1 VRTGPDGTGG
11 AYQNGT
17 VGDDLVDGGGP
28 VRGTARSLLGGDR
41 GTAPALLAAARVHVV
56 HVVAV
61 PLVVLHR
68 VLLRPTTL
76 VVVRVNAVKPGIVQA
91 CMRPATSTC
100 STCGFQAPSAMHDVN
115 RHGLDAILD
124 ALTHGRGT
132 RLSHLPGREQMEETC
147 GSPCSAG

>member
-1 VRTGPDGTGG
+1 MLVCSCSTDAQQTDGRGETGADRIRG
-11 AYQNGT
+11 
-17 VGDDLVDGGGP
+17 VGDDLVDVEGGA
-28 VRGTARSLLGGDR
+28 VSGTDRPQLGGDR

-68 VLLRPTTL
+68 VLLRRTTL

-100 STCGFQAPSAMHDVN
+100 STCGFQAPSAMHDAN
-115 RHGLDAILD
+115 RHGLDAIL
-124 ALTHGRGT
+124 LV
-132 RLSHLPGREQMEETC
+132 
-147 GSPCSAG
+147 